1 MLNNMNKEEFRIKHS
16 QLIEQYQLVE
26 FHLEGLFAIMQ
37 HDGDNFRELARR
49 VENDAMGELIRKV
62 RFLVKEKKHQDLLT
76 KQDFG
81 QLENVRD
88 DRNFWCHSNFLE
100 LNKNPNLYEKHC
112 LKIAEDL
119 KRAISINDKLKNVFQ
134 KLI

>member
-1 MLNNMNKEEFRIKHS
+1 MNIEEFRIKHS

-37 HDGDNFRELARR
+37 NDGDDFLELAHR

-76 KQDFG
+76 KQDFA
-81 QLENVRD
+81 QLEDVRD

-100 LNKNPNLYEKHC
+100 LNKNPDLYEKHC
-112 LKIAEDL
+112 LKVSEDL
-119 KRAISINDKLKNVFQ
+119 DKAIDINNKLKDVFQ
-134 KLI
+134 KLM